1 MLQQKGYKY
10 RIYPNKKQ
18 QNLINQTLGCS
29 RFVYNRFLTVRKESW
44 SDTRTSV
51 TYKQTSSMLTEL
63 KHDPAYVWLNAVDST
78 SLQQSLKDLDK
89 AFKNFFAKK
98 AGYPKYKSKHN
109 HHLSYRSQCV
119 NNNIAIKDGK
129 LKLPK
134 IGLVKIKLSRTF
146 TGKILNATVS
156 CTASGKYFVSLC
168 VEEEM
173 ELFPNLGKEIGI
185 DVGIKE
191 FFSDSNGDSVD
202 NPKTLS
208 KYSKKLAKAQRKL
221 SRKVKCSHNRNKQR
235 RIVAR
240 IHEKIANIRKD
251 YLNKESTKLVKE
263 NQLIG
268 IEDLKVKNMIKNHKL
283 AKAISDVSWSE
294 FFRML
299 EYKAMPHGCRIVR
312 VPTFYPSSQTCCN
325 CGYQNKNIKNLGIRK
340 WECPECGQHHD
351 RDTNAAKNILAKA
364 KEIIAEQA

>member
-1 MLQQKGYKY
+1 M
-10 RIYPNKKQ
+10 
-18 QNLINQTLGCS
+18 
-29 RFVYNRFLTVRKESW
+29 
-44 SDTRTSV
+44 
-51 TYKQTSSMLTEL
+51 
-63 KHDPAYVWLNAVDST
+63 
-78 SLQQSLKDLDK
+78 
-89 AFKNFFAKK
+89 
-98 AGYPKYKSKHN
+98 
-109 HHLSYRSQCV
+109 SYRSQCV

-173 ELFPNLGKEIGI
+173 KLFPNLGKEIGI
-185 DVGIKE
+185 DVGIKK
-191 FFSDSNGDSVD
+191 FFSDSNGGSID

-208 KYSKKLAKAQRKL
+208 KYSKKLAKAQQKL
-221 SRKVKCSHNRNKQR
+221 SRKIKGSHNRNKQR
-235 RIVAR
+235 IIVAR
-240 IHEKIANIRKD
+240 IYEKITNIRKD
-251 YLNKESTKLVKE
+251 YLNKESTKLIKE

-268 IEDLKVKNMIKNHKL
+268 IEDLKVKNMMRNHKL
-283 AKAISDVSWSE
+283 AKSISDVSWSE

-312 VPTFYPSSQTCCN
+312 IPTFYPSSQTCYN
-325 CGYQNKNIKNLGIRK
+325 CGYQNKDIKNLGIRE
-340 WECPECGQHHD
+340 WDCPECGQHHD

-364 KEIIAEQA
+364 REIITKQA

>member
-29 RFVYNRFLTVRKESW
+29 RFVYNRFLSIRKDAW
-44 SDTRTSV
+44 AKDKTSV
-51 TYKQTSSMLTEL
+51 TYKNTSSMLTEL
-63 KHDPAYVWLNAVDST
+63 KRNPEYVWLNAVDST

-89 AFKNFFAKK
+89 AFTNFFSKK

-119 NNNIAIKDGK
+119 NNNIGIKNGK

-134 IGLVKIKLSRTF
+134 IGLVKIKLSRKF
-146 TGKILNATVS
+146 AGRILNATVS

-168 VEEEM
+168 IEEEI
-173 ELFPNLGKEIGI
+173 ELFPNAGNEIGI
-185 DVGIKE
+185 DVGLKE
-191 FFSDSNGDSVD
+191 FYSDSNGDSVH
-202 NPKTLS
+202 NPRTLR
-208 KYSKKLAKAQRKL
+208 KYSRKLTRAQRKL
-221 SRKVKCSHNRNKQR
+221 SRKSKGSHKHNKQR
-235 RIVAR
+235 IIVAR
-240 IHEKIANIRKD
+240 IHEKIADIRRD
-251 YLNKESTKLVKE
+251 YLNKESSRLVKE

-268 IEDLKVKNMIKNHKL
+268 IEDLKVKNMLKNHKL
-283 AKAISDVSWSE
+283 AKSISDVSWSE

-312 VPTFYPSSQTCCN
+312 IPTFYPSSQTCCH
-325 CGYQNKNIKNLGIRK
+325 CGYKNENTKNLSIRE
-340 WECPECGQHHD
+340 WICPECGQYHD
-351 RDTNAAKNILAKA
+351 RDVNAAKNILAKA
-364 KEIIAEQA
+364 KEIVAAQA

>member
-18 QNLINQTLGCS
+18 QNIINQTLGCS
-29 RFVYNRFLTVRKESW
+29 RFVYNRFLVVRKESW

-63 KHDPAYVWLNAVDST
+63 KRDPAYVWLNAVDST

-119 NNNIAIKDGK
+119 NNNITIKDGK

-156 CTASGKYFVSLC
+156 CTASGKYFVSY
-168 VEEEM
+168 VW
-173 ELFPNLGKEIGI
+173 
-185 DVGIKE
+185 
-191 FFSDSNGDSVD
+191 
-202 NPKTLS
+202 
-208 KYSKKLAKAQRKL
+208 KKKWCYFL
-221 SRKVKCSHNRNKQR
+221 
-235 RIVAR
+235 I
-240 IHEKIANIRKD
+240 
-251 YLNKESTKLVKE
+251 LVK
-263 NQLIG
+263 
-268 IEDLKVKNMIKNHKL
+268 K
-283 AKAISDVSWSE
+283 
-294 FFRML
+294 
-299 EYKAMPHGCRIVR
+299 
-312 VPTFYPSSQTCCN
+312 
-325 CGYQNKNIKNLGIRK
+325 
-340 WECPECGQHHD
+340 
-351 RDTNAAKNILAKA
+351 
-364 KEIIAEQA
+364 

>member
-18 QNLINQTLGCS
+18 QNVINQTLGCS
-29 RFVYNRFLTVRKESW
+29 RFVYNRFLAVRKESW

-63 KHDPAYVWLNAVDST
+63 KRDPAYVWLNAVDST

-98 AGYPKYKSKHN
+98 AGCPKYKSKHN
-109 HHLSYRSQCV
+109 HHLSYRSQRV

-221 SRKVKCSHNRNKQR
+221 SRKIKGSHNRNKQR
-235 RIVAR
+235 IIVAR

-312 VPTFYPSSQTCCN
+312 VHTFYPSSQTCCN
-325 CGYQNKNIKNLGIRK
+325 CGYQNRNIKNLGIRK
-340 WECPECGQHHD
+340 WECPECAQHHN
-351 RDTNAAKNILAKA
+351 RDVNAAKNILVKA
-364 KEIIAEQA
+364 KEIIAEQV

>member
-1 MLQQKGYKY
+1 
-10 RIYPNKKQ
+10 
-18 QNLINQTLGCS
+18 
-29 RFVYNRFLTVRKESW
+29 
-44 SDTRTSV
+44 
-51 TYKQTSSMLTEL
+51 MLTEL

-78 SLQQSLKDLDK
+78 ALQQSLKDLDK

-119 NNNIAIKDGK
+119 NNNITIKDGK

-146 TGKILNATVS
+146 TGKILNAVVS

-173 ELFPNLGKEIGI
+173 EIFPNMGNEIGI

-191 FFSDSNGDSVD
+191 FFSDSNGASVD

-221 SRKVKCSHNRNKQR
+221 SRKIKGSRNRNKQR
-235 RIVAR
+235 IIVAR

-251 YLNKESTKLVKE
+251 YLNKESTRLVKE
-263 NQLIG
+263 NQLIS
-268 IEDLKVKNMIKNHKL
+268 IESLKVKNMMRNHKL

-312 VPTFYPSSQTCCN
+312 IPTFYPSSQTCCN
-325 CGYQNKNIKNLGIRK
+325 CGYQNKDIKNLGIRE
-340 WECPECGQHHD
+340 WDCPECGQHHD

-364 KEIIAEQA
+364 REIIAKQA